1 MSLRLSAQE
10 IRKALTP
17 IHPLDDEVA
26 GRLAVWTE
34 TLDTWSRAQRLVGW
48 RTADQLLHKGL
59 CEVWTGRA
67 TVGELAFGSVVDI
80 GSGSGLP
87 GLLLA
92 TAWPDLSFHLVEARR
107 KRVAFMREAAR
118 AMGLAQVRVHHGRSD
133 TVRIRIAPL
142 PDLLFVSRAFASP
155 VDALVEAGA
164 WNARFALVSSSVAR
178 VKEAIDWPPPGW
190 RSSAANRSTSL
201 HGNFAVDMA
210 RDHHEILVRGE
221 SGSS

>member
-1 MSLRLSAQE
+1 MSLRVSAQE
-10 IRKALTP
+10 IREALTP

-34 TLDTWSRAQRLVGW
+34 TLDIWSRAQRLVGW
-48 RTADQLLHKGL
+48 RTPDQLLHKGL

-67 TVGELAFGSVVDI
+67 TVGNLAFGSVVDI

-92 TAWPDLSFHLVEARR
+92 TAWPDVPFHLVEARR
-107 KRVAFMREAAR
+107 KRAAFMREAAR

-133 TVRIRIAPL
+133 VIRNRTAPL

-155 VDALVEAGA
+155 VDALAEADA
-164 WNARFALVSSSVAR
+164 WNARFALISSSTAR
-178 VKEAIDWPPPGW
+178 VNEAVAWPPPGW
-190 RSSAANRSTSL
+190 SSFGPNRSTSP
-201 HGNFAVDMA
+201 HGNFAADMA
-210 RDHHEILVRGE
+210 TDHHEVLVRDG